1 MNISGLIN
9 IARRDFLND
18 IEEPQTWRNDFFLR
32 SFSEAQRQA
41 CSRVDFCFTDSLFIK
56 LRSGISSYLLPTNLK
71 RLSAI
76 TLDGIEIDKAFTEQ
90 LPSTWRNETGFSAAS
105 KPRYVIRGNRITFS
119 PKPDIEDEGLNVY
132 IEGYTIPNDNFQSLS
147 EEPIIPIEFH
157 KALIHWVVY
166 EAYAGEVANAEY
178 MDKKDTDR
186 SQTHLA
192 LFNQVFGQPID
203 AQVQQFNFT
212 DVSQ

>member
-1 MNISGLIN
+1 MNISALIN

-18 IEEPQTWRNDFFLR
+18 VEDPQTWRNDFFLR

-41 CSRVDFCFTDSLFIK
+41 CSRVDFVFTDSLGIR
-56 LRSGISSYLLPTNLK
+56 LRSGVSSYLLPTNLK
-71 RLSAI
+71 RLLAI
-76 TLDGIEIDKAFTEQ
+76 TLDGVEIEKSFVEQ
-90 LPSTWRNETGFSAAS
+90 LPRDWRTGSGFSSAN
-105 KPRYVIRGNRITFS
+105 KQRYVIRGNRITFS
-119 PKPDIEDEGLNVY
+119 PTPDATDDGSNVF
-132 IEGYTIPNDNFQSLS
+132 IEGYTIPTENFISLS
-147 EEPIIPIEFH
+147 DEPVIPVQYH

-166 EAYAGEVANAEY
+166 EAYSGEVANAEY

-192 LFNQVFGQPID
+192 LFNQVLGNPID

-212 DVSQ
+212 DVSA